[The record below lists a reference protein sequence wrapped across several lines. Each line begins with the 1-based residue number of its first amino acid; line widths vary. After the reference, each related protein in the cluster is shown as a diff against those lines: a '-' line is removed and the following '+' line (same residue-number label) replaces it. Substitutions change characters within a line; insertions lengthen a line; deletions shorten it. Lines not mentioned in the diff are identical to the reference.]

1 MSDYIRINTER
12 EHIFSPDIHVGI
24 AAKINT
30 SIDNDRIYDAIK
42 ALYHRHP
49 LLTAT
54 IIFDEKNTAYYKLYS
69 SKPIQIEFVESEDPL
84 IWKSWMADTNHK
96 PFDFQNGPMLK
107 MLVIRSKGHTIFAV
121 LGHHLLGDG
130 ISFVFFMR
138 DFLAALDNHLDDMQ
152 LFPPIIQNALSL
164 PAKGRLGWLMK
175 VLAKKLNRD
184 YRRSGKQF
192 TYNDYYSLYET
203 YNLGKNPSMCLFSL
217 NTDETQRL
225 IDLCRLHRVTVNEAI
240 TAAFVS
246 ARKDAGIKS
255 DYLGVSCSIRAEMTV
270 NPKEG
275 MGNYVSGIALSAN
288 YDDSLDFWTNSRNI
302 GNLLNTKLKKTR
314 KRMIALSLVD
324 AIDDSLIDAVNFA
337 GFGGYRNPTAQKLC
351 DILCGVPADKGLGIS
366 NLGKFKMDFE
376 QFSVEKMWFVP
387 PLFAS
392 SDFIVGVFTLNN
404 EMNFCLRY
412 SASEYEK
419 DAISN
424 LFEKAK
430 SRLLHSTVKK

>member
-1 MSDYIRINTER
+1 MGDLIRINTER

-30 SIDNDRIYDAIK
+30 SIGNDRISDAIK

-54 IIFDEKNTAYYKLYS
+54 IIFDKNNTAYYKLYS
-69 SKPIQIEFVESEDPL
+69 SKPIQLEFVESEDPL
-84 IWKSWMADTNHK
+84 IWRSWMTDTNHK

-107 MLVIRSKGHTIFAV
+107 MLVIRSKGHTTFAA

-130 ISFVFFMR
+130 ISYVFFMR
-138 DFLAALDNHLDDMQ
+138 DFLSALDNHLDDMR
-152 LFPPIIQNALSL
+152 LFPPIIQNASSL
-164 PAKGRLGWLMK
+164 PVEGRLGWLMK

-184 YRRSGKQF
+184 YRKSGKQF
-192 TYNDYYSLYET
+192 TYNDYYSMYET
-203 YNLGKNPSMCLFSL
+203 YNLGKIPSMCLVSL
-217 NTDETQRL
+217 NMDETQRL
-225 IDLCRLHRVTVNEAI
+225 IDLCHLHRVTVNEAI
-240 TAAFVS
+240 TTAFIS
-246 ARKDAGIKS
+246 ARKNAGIKS
-255 DYLGVSCSIRAEMTV
+255 DYLGVSCSIRDEMTV

-275 MGNYVSGIALSAN
+275 MGNYVSGIAVSAN
-288 YDDSLDFWTNSRNI
+288 YDDSLNFWTNASNI
-302 GNLLNTKLKKTR
+302 GNLLNKKLKKTN
-314 KRMIALSLVD
+314 KRMTALSLVD

-337 GFGGYRNPTAQKLC
+337 GFGGYQNSTAQKLC
-351 DILCGVPADKGLGIS
+351 DILCGVPADEGLGIS
-366 NLGKFKMDFE
+366 NLGKFKMGFE

-412 SASEYEK
+412 SASK
-419 DAISN
+419 HDQDSIIK
-424 LFEKAK
+424 LFEEAK
-430 SRLLHSTVKK
+430 SCLLHSPDNN

>member
-1 MSDYIRINTER
+1 MNDYIRINTER

-24 AAKINT
+24 AAQISKI
-30 SIDNDRIYDAIK
+30 IDNDSIHEAIK

-54 IIFDEKNTAYYKLYS
+54 IVFDEDNVAYYKLYS
-69 SKPIQIEFVESEDPL
+69 SKPIQLEFVESEDFM
-84 IWKSWMADTNHK
+84 IWESWMTDTNHK

-107 MLVIRSKGHTIFAV
+107 MLVIRSKGHTTFAV

-138 DFLAALDNHLDDMQ
+138 DFLASLDKHLDDIQ
-152 LFPPIIQNALSL
+152 LFPPIIKNTLSL
-164 PAKGRLGWLMK
+164 PVEGRLGWLMK
-175 VLAKKLNRD
+175 VLAKKMNRD
-184 YRRSGKQF
+184 YRKSGKQF
-192 TYNDYYSLYET
+192 TYNDYYSMYET
-203 YNLGKNPSMCLFSL
+203 YNLSKNPSMCICSL

-225 IDLCRLHRVTVNEAI
+225 IGLCRSHRVTVNEAI
-240 TAAFVS
+240 TTAFIS
-246 ARKDAGIKS
+246 ARKNTGIKS
-255 DYLGVSCSIRAEMTV
+255 DYLGVSCSIRTEMTV

-275 MGNYVSGIALSAN
+275 MGNYVSGIATSSN
-288 YDDSLDFWTNSRNI
+288 YDDLLDFWTNARNI
-302 GNLLNTKLKKTR
+302 GNLLNTKLKKTE
-314 KRMIALSLVD
+314 KRMIGLSLVD
-324 AIDDSLIDAVNFA
+324 AIDDSLIDAINFA
-337 GFGGYRNPTAQKLC
+337 GFGGYQNSTAQKLC
-351 DILCGVPADKGLGIS
+351 DILCGVPADEGLGIS

-412 SASEYEK
+412 SASKHEK
-419 DAISN
+419 DAILK
-424 LFEKAK
+424 LFEEAK
-430 SRLLHSTVKK
+430 SRLLHS